1 MTCMFAFFA
10 AILVSAVAISS
21 ACTAGVSEG
30 LRFHIDAKRSSAK
43 VYASFTGG
51 KSRTTRWSTDFNT
64 SELQGLDVAQ
74 LRAGGDQPVRFA
86 LVREAGR
93 LDCTGSGGRSVA
105 AGACNFTPS
114 AGFNDFLV
122 SRGVK
127 RPTDDEGLAMMS
139 LNVRR
144 DMVEALHSARYPV
157 PGVDDLLSLTALG
170 VDAGY
175 VTDLA
180 QVGYRPRDLDDL
192 VQFKALDVT
201 PGYIQSF
208 VRAGYGNLPA
218 DRIVQLKA
226 LDING
231 DYVAGFKAAGYPN
244 LTPDQLVSLKALGVT
259 PDYARAVRESSR
271 EAPTAERLVELKA
284 IGFLPR

>member
-1 MTCMFAFFA
+1 MTRMFAFFA
-10 AILVSAVAISS
+10 AILLSAVAVSS

-51 KSRTTRWSTDFNT
+51 KSRTTHWSTDFNA

-74 LRAGGDQPVRFA
+74 LRAGADQPVRFA

-93 LDCTGSGGRSVA
+93 LDCTGSGSRSA
-105 AGACNFTPS
+105 ASGACSFTPNS
-114 AGFNDFLV
+114 GFNDFLV

-127 RPTDDEGLAMMS
+127 RPTDEEGLAMVS

-144 DMVEALHSARYPV
+144 GLVEALHSARYPV
-157 PGVDDLLSLTALG
+157 PSVDDLLSLSALG
-170 VDAGY
+170 VDARYING
-175 VTDLA
+175 LA
-180 QVGYRPRDLDDL
+180 QVGYRPRDIDDL

-226 LDING
+226 LDITG
-231 DYVAGFKAAGYPN
+231 DYVAGFKAAGYPS
-244 LTPDQLVSLKALGVT
+244 LTPDQLVALKALGVT
-259 PDYARAVRESSR
+259 ADYARAVRESSR
-271 EAPTAERLVELKA
+271 EIPSAERLVELKA
-284 IGFLPR
+284 IGFSPR